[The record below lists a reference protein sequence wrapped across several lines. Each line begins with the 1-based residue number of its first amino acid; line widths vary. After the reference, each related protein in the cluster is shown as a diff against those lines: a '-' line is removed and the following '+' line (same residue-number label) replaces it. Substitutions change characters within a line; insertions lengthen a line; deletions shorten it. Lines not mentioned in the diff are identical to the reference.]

1 MWAAKPPTSTT
12 NNILFIFRDVEP
24 GSGSTSFLF
33 KGRHGVK
40 YLIIVKKQR
49 RPMKHHTGSLEVIT
63 GSMFCGKTDELIRR
77 LRRATIAR
85 QKVQVF
91 KPAIDNRYAVEKVKS
106 HAGSEFDA
114 LPIQSAAEIQ
124 VNLRADTTVVAID
137 EAQFF
142 DEGIIPIAQ
151 QLADRGLR
159 VIVAGLDTD
168 FRGEPFGP
176 MPELMAK
183 AEIVDKLHA
192 ICMVCGE
199 PASRTQRLVNGKP
212 ANYEDPVVI
221 VGASELY
228 EARCRQ
234 HHEVPR
240 GR

>member
-1 MWAAKPPTSTT
+1 
-12 NNILFIFRDVEP
+12 
-24 GSGSTSFLF
+24 
-33 KGRHGVK
+33 
-40 YLIIVKKQR
+40 
-49 RPMKHHTGSLEVIT
+49 MKHHTGSIEVIT
-63 GSMFCGKTDELIRR
+63 GSMFSGKTDELIRR

-91 KPAIDNRYAVEKVKS
+91 KPLIDNRFSVEKVTS
-106 HAGSEFDA
+106 HAGGEFA
-114 LPIQSAAEIQ
+114 AIPVQSAQDI
-124 VNLRADTTVVAID
+124 LGLLDPMTTVVAID

-142 DEGIIPIAQ
+142 DAGVIQLAQ
-151 QLADRGLR
+151 DLADRGLR

-168 FRGEPFGP
+168 FRSEPFGP
-176 MPELMAK
+176 MPTLMAK

-212 ANYEDPVVI
+212 AFYDDPVVI
-221 VGASELY
+221 VGASEMY

-240 GR
+240 K